1 MGRFSDYF
9 RGKSGDES
17 KQPNENYEFY
27 EDTHDLNGNYTERLR
42 SFQRDGA
49 RDFTSD
55 RRDFST
61 PQREF
66 SSDLRR
72 DFTAPE
78 QRDFSAPQRRREEP
92 FSVQKRFSNFMVYE
106 PRTADDVQTLIDFL
120 KTKESAIINLN
131 NVEEDISQRV
141 LDFVSGAIY
150 ALNGSVHR
158 IEGNIFLLSPEGVGI
173 TDNSYESDNN
183 EK

>member
-9 RGKSGDES
+9 RGRGEENTGDG
-17 KQPNENYEFY
+17 YEYY
-27 EDTHDLNGNYTERLR
+27 EDTHGLGGSYTERLR
-42 SFQRDGA
+42 SFQRDA
-49 RDFTSD
+49 SRDFTSEQ
-55 RRDFST
+55 RGLSSEQRSFST
-61 PQREF
+61 PQRELET
-66 SSDLRR
+66 SSS
-72 DFTAPE
+72 
-78 QRDFSAPQRRREEP
+78 RDFSVPERRREEP
-92 FSVQKRFSNFMVYE
+92 FVSKKSFSSFMVYE

-173 TDNSYESDNN
+173 TDNSYESGVN